1 MFFFYRNLI
10 KFLFPLLILI
20 IYLRKFLKKEDPTRY
35 KEKILKFNQVKNKEE
50 LIWFHGSSIGE
61 VLSIIPIIQHYI
73 KQKNKLKILISSST
87 LSSGEI
93 IKEKFKKN
101 NNIIHCYFPLDLP
114 HLAES
119 FLNTWNPSLI
129 GFIDSEIWPNFLW
142 EIKKKKIPLV
152 LINARITNKTFKRW
166 NLFSK
171 FSKRIFSSFD
181 LCIASSE
188 DSADKLYKLNANNI
202 KLFGNLKYI
211 STQKINDKLDSYNFN
226 LLKQKKVWCAAS
238 THSGE
243 EIFCLNA
250 HKIIKKDHNNL
261 LTIIIPRHI
270 NRIQSVYSECKKH
283 NLNAQ
288 ILNKTDKIRNDVDI
302 ILVNAFGELPKYYNY
317 CKSIIMGKSLL
328 KKLDLVG
335 GQNPIEP
342 AKYDCKIYYG
352 PYVYNFL
359 EVYEYLKKNNM
370 AFQIK
375 DVQDLSANISRD
387 LNNLKKINLENI
399 KKINSFGEKILSN
412 TIKELDAIF

>member
-181 LCIASSE
+181 LCIASSK

-317 CKSIIMGKSLL
+317 CKSIFMGKSLL
-328 KKLDLVG
+328 KKLNLVG

>member
-35 KEKILKFNQVKNKEE
+35 KEKILKLNQVKNKEE

-171 FSKRIFSSFD
+171 F
-181 LCIASSE
+181 
-188 DSADKLYKLNANNI
+188 
-202 KLFGNLKYI
+202 
-211 STQKINDKLDSYNFN
+211 
-226 LLKQKKVWCAAS
+226 
-238 THSGE
+238 
-243 EIFCLNA
+243 
-250 HKIIKKDHNNL
+250 
-261 LTIIIPRHI
+261 
-270 NRIQSVYSECKKH
+270 
-283 NLNAQ
+283 
-288 ILNKTDKIRNDVDI
+288 
-302 ILVNAFGELPKYYNY
+302 
-317 CKSIIMGKSLL
+317 
-328 KKLDLVG
+328 
-335 GQNPIEP
+335 
-342 AKYDCKIYYG
+342 
-352 PYVYNFL
+352 
-359 EVYEYLKKNNM
+359 
-370 AFQIK
+370 
-375 DVQDLSANISRD
+375 
-387 LNNLKKINLENI
+387 
-399 KKINSFGEKILSN
+399 
-412 TIKELDAIF
+412 

>member
-35 KEKILKFNQVKNKEE
+35 KEKILKLNQVKNKEE

-61 VLSIIPIIQHYI
+61 VLSIIPIIQHFI
-73 KQKNKLKILISSST
+73 KKKNKLKILISSST

-101 NNIIHCYFPLDLP
+101 DNIIHCYFPLDLP

-129 GFIDSEIWPNFLW
+129 GFIDSEIWPNFIW

-181 LCIASSE
+181 LCIASSK
-188 DSADKLYKLNANNI
+188 DSADKLNKLNAKNI

-288 ILNKTDKIRNDVDI
+288 ILNKTDKIRNDADI
-302 ILVNAFGELPKYYNY
+302 ILVNAFGELPKYYNF
-317 CKSIIMGKSLL
+317 CKSIFMGKSLL
-328 KKLDLVG
+328 KKLNLVG

-342 AKYDCKIYYG
+342 AKYDCKIYFG

-375 DVQDLSANISRD
+375 DVQDLSTNISHD
-387 LNNLKKINLENI
+387 LNNLKKINFENI

>member
-20 IYLRKFLKKEDPTRY
+20 IYLRKFLKKEDPTRF
-35 KEKILKFNQVKNKEE
+35 KEKILKLNQVKNKEE

-61 VLSIIPIIQHYI
+61 VLSIIPIIQHFI

-101 NNIIHCYFPLDLP
+101 DNIIHCYFPLDLP

-129 GFIDSEIWPNFLW
+129 GFIDSEIWPNFIW

-181 LCIASSE
+181 LCIASSK
-188 DSADKLYKLNANNI
+188 DSADKLNKLNAKNI

-288 ILNKTDKIRNDVDI
+288 ILNKTDKIRNDADI
-302 ILVNAFGELPKYYNY
+302 ILVNAFGELPKYYNF
-317 CKSIIMGKSLL
+317 CKSIFMGKSLL
-328 KKLDLVG
+328 KKLNLVG

-342 AKYDCKIYYG
+342 AKYDCKIYFG

-375 DVQDLSANISRD
+375 DVQDLSANISHD
-387 LNNLKKINLENI
+387 LNNLKKINFENI